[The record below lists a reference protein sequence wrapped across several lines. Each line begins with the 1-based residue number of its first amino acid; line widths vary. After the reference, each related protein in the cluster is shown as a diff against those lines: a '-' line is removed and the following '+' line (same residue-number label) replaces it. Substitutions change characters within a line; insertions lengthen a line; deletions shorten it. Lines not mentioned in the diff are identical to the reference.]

1 MQALRIMAR
10 LLPLALAALMALT
23 GCFSTRTESPAA
35 AQFDSLGISL
45 AGIRQANMRAA
56 YTFSLAIEEA
66 ADSIVAA
73 ADDRETKIQA
83 YLWKIYCIPV
93 IRQVYSET
101 DPVVASLDALAFAMQ
116 CKQYFDTGLGSDR
129 FGEQQLIAIKATSK
143 IEDALVESMRR
154 NLTQANFDTLLT
166 GVDSWVKDHPL
177 DNHVFSRRSITREMD
192 DILATQDRSLG
203 SAIGRIADN
212 VDDLSSRLALY
223 SAQLPREARWQGEL
237 LLEELLI
244 RERLATIDT
253 TIGLLSASLAE
264 IEGTLTEG
272 GITVDITALRSLHT
286 DIVAALELVRSERA
300 ILLAEVERQRLE
312 TLREVEVIVE
322 NRVVQASHEVEGIIN
337 RTLWKVGVLLALLIV
352 GVALLLLLARAL
364 WKGRKEP
371 SRPA

>member
-1 MQALRIMAR
+1 MHPLRIMAR

-45 AGIRQANMRAA
+45 AGIRQGNMRAA